1 MDDPAPEFYIS
12 IFLLFSAYLCLLG
25 YLALQQNK
33 LKKIHQRL
41 ISRIQRKA
49 EPFMNDEEVQAAVQA
64 LKTELLVTDKS
75 IFKIETAIER
85 ILKSAGVN
93 QSIQLDKAYSSKQ
106 EKLRRLNN
114 FISRDFESLLA
125 K

>member
-1 MDDPAPEFYIS
+1 
-12 IFLLFSAYLCLLG
+12 
-25 YLALQQNK
+25 
-33 LKKIHQRL
+33 
-41 ISRIQRKA
+41 
-49 EPFMNDEEVQAAVQA
+49 MNDEEVQAAVQA